1 MSKLFAV
8 CMNIMDLYIQSIIA
22 QSRSKHLLIQTSG
35 ASVLVRKEGIVS
47 YFKELSVIGY
57 DSFHGP
63 NF

>member
-1 MSKLFAV
+1 MTDIIIIGNT
-8 CMNIMDLYIQSIIA
+8 NIWCISLA
-22 QSRSKHLLIQTSG
+22 
-35 ASVLVRKEGIVS
+35 RKEGIVS